1 MAGTVALE
9 ELARNK
15 KALFAGAA
23 AVGGIV
29 SATLTQAFGLSDG
42 AFSSWVLAG
51 GLDAALIGTAV
62 VYAQNYYQTKSL
74 GISDGLKQALKEGA
88 LAGCAGGLLALI
100 CMKVLGAGNFG
111 RMVGW
116 AISGSVAGYVVSQQ
130 VRNLKRKP
138 AVLAGAAGGAIGC
151 LIMYMDFGYT
161 AGVAIT
167 GAAIGLMVAM
177 AEVMFRK
184 NWLDVEVYAQRLG
197 AGLNLAKP
205 ARQFTLSVG
214 AEPITIGTR
223 DGLDIL
229 LKQTPGIAPS
239 HAASVYCDGEKTI
252 FHDLQSGSRTELRAG
267 EPFRFAECQLR
278 LGS

>member
-1 MAGTVALE
+1 MAGAVGLE

-15 KALFAGAA
+15 KVLFAGAA
-23 AVGGIV
+23 AVGGMV
-29 SATLTQAFGLSDG
+29 SATLTQVLGLSAG
-42 AFSSWVLAG
+42 EFSSWVLAG

-74 GISDGLKQALKEGA
+74 AISIGLKQAAKAGA
-88 LAGCAGGLLALI
+88 IAGCAGGLLALM
-100 CMKVLGAGNFG
+100 CMNILGAGNFG

-116 AISGSVAGYVVSQQ
+116 AISGSIAGYVVSQQ

-138 AVLAGAAGGAIGC
+138 AMLAGAGGGAIGC

-161 AGVAIT
+161 MGVAIT

-177 AEVMFRK
+177 AETMFRK

-205 ARQFTLSVG
+205 ARQFTLNVG

-223 DGLDIL
+223 EGLDIRL
-229 LKQTPGIAPS
+229 NQTPGIAPNHS
-239 HAASVYCDGEKTI
+239 ASVYCDGDKTI
-252 FHDLQSGSRTELRAG
+252 FHDLESGSRTELRTG
-267 EPFRFAECQLR
+267 EPFRFGECQLH